1 MLKLFKP
8 VLALTLLVLSSSAF
22 AADAPGVTP
31 SEIKVGGVSVGAT
44 LKPAGLERA
53 TEVLPLSSGGGV
65 EISQPCDQPA
75 IYFKGALL
83 LGPMA
88 ASGQYIH
95 ASKVGQ
101 GLLHHREGL
110 AEH

>member
-8 VLALTLLVLSSSAF
+8 VLALTLLALSSSAF

-53 TEVLPLSSGGGV
+53 TGVIVGTNLMDPTDAQWENTEAMKELS
-65 EISQPCDQPA
+65 D
-75 IYFKGALL
+75 
-83 LGPMA
+83 
-88 ASGQYIH
+88 
-95 ASKVGQ
+95 
-101 GLLHHREGL
+101 LH
-110 AEH
+110 